1 MNITGKTLL
10 RAQSQRFHFLV
21 KQVGQLDFF
30 RAGNVAAA
38 AGIVQL
44 DAVGHQFGFIH
55 GHAVMKLIP
64 REPALFQGVAVG
76 IVQRI
81 GRIEP
86 LPCAAVA
93 FADLLNNVFFRAA
106 KSFFLGGQVFQQR
119 ALHVHHINR
128 VVFQV
133 IIQAGFTGACQFG
146 RCDAH
151 NVLLK

>member
-1 MNITGKTLL
+1 MNITAETLL

-30 RAGNVAAA
+30 RAGDVATF
-38 AGIVQL
+38 AGIIKRN
-44 DAVGHQFGFIH
+44 AVGHQFGFIH

-93 FADLLNNVFFRAA
+93 LADLFDNVLFCAA
-106 KSFFLGGQVFQQR
+106 EGFLFGCQVFQQR
-119 ALHVHHINR
+119 ALNIHHIDR
-128 VVFQV
+128 IVFQ
-133 IIQAGFTGACQFG
+133 IKIKAGLTGDRQFG
-146 RCDAH
+146 GCDAH
-151 NVLLK
+151 NMLLK